1 VVYANWF
8 DVEGVQYNIPVN
20 SKKGVTNLTAYCYM
34 NAIPLNKERTFRL
47 NLSAQASMSKSYSY
61 QNVAQ
66 SESVDM
72 DNFDYGQFMEKF
84 WGNANGDK
92 FYGGQSGFK
101 ESATTS
107 GSLSLGGNL
116 YYETDFIE
124 VSFGGHAD
132 HGIRKYSLNKKAN
145 MNTWDYE
152 IDGMLEIKTKNNFN
166 ILNKFDYRW
175 YEGYSEGYGKSHML
189 WNFELHKSIKAVTLS
204 LKVNDV
210 LNQTTTFSRINNAN
224 YVEDRYTGIIGR
236 RFLLDVTLNFGKMN
250 TAKNRAATRTML
262 RMM

>member
-1 VVYANWF
+1 
-8 DVEGVQYNIPVN
+8 
-20 SKKGVTNLTAYCYM
+20 
-34 NAIPLNKERTFRL
+34 
-47 NLSAQASMSKSYSY
+47 
-61 QNVAQ
+61 
-66 SESVDM
+66 
-72 DNFDYGQFMEKF
+72 
-84 WGNANGDK
+84 
-92 FYGGQSGFK
+92 
-101 ESATTS
+101 
-107 GSLSLGGNL
+107 
-116 YYETDFIE
+116 
-124 VSFGGHAD
+124 
-132 HGIRKYSLNKKAN
+132 

-189 WNFELHKSIKAVTLS
+189 WNFELHKNIKAVTLS

-236 RFLLDVTLNFGKMN
+236 RFLLGVTLNFGKMN